1 MNQFRIFAGI
11 VAGVS
16 VLILVLTQVVGGTEE
31 VAAPPDI
38 EPLPTISPL
47 PSPTVGPTQ
56 PPQPSPSTTDTGD
69 EPPPFGTVVYE
80 HDFSDP
86 ADGLLNGQSEDSGI
100 NDFGARAAAYSN
112 GGLLVRVESGL
123 TTYVA
128 GASSEGYPGGGLE
141 DLGNVSIEADV
152 TPFDYGDAATWGLA
166 CRRERGVGS
175 FYYASL
181 GEAGGHAGGIIF
193 RQDVAGGDWTE
204 IASEPLPADV
214 TIGRFET
221 NHLRLDCIG
230 NTITLYADGSKVV
243 EGTDSTY
250 STGSVALFANPSP
263 DAPADIAFDNLTIRE
278 G

>member
-1 MNQFRIFAGI
+1 MSQFRIFAAV

-16 VLILVLTQVVGGTEE
+16 ALTLILTQTLGGPEE
-31 VAAPPDI
+31 IAAPDI
-38 EPLPTISPL
+38 EPLPTISL
-47 PSPTVGPTQ
+47 PASPTVGPTVTA
-56 PPQPSPSTTDTGD
+56 QPSPSPTDSGD

-86 ADGLLNGQSEDSGI
+86 ANGLLNGQSEDSGI

-128 GASSEGYPGGGLE
+128 GASTEGYPGGGLE
-141 DLGNVSIEADV
+141 DLADISIEVDV
-152 TPFDYGDAATWGLA
+152 TPFEYGSSASWGIA

-175 FYYASL
+175 FYYAGL
-181 GEAGGHAGGIIF
+181 GDAGAGIF
-193 RQDVAGGDWTE
+193 RQDVSGGDWTQVAFE
-204 IASEPLPADV
+204 LLPPEV
-214 TIGRFET
+214 TIGSFET
-221 NHLRLDCIG
+221 NRLRLDCIG
-230 NTITLYADGSKVV
+230 DTITLYADGSKVV

-263 DAPADIAFDNLTIRE
+263 DAPADIAFDNLVIRE
-278 G
+278 A